1 MRVVKI
7 LFLCHLAA
15 LVFGIAGLLVM
26 LPHPELW
33 SWNPYL
39 IEVFD
44 FGIRYAGSLHI
55 IFGAA
60 TMLLFGLLFV
70 GPRKTLIFFIA
81 STAISLSMELI
92 GTSTGF
98 PFGAYSYTSF
108 LGFKI
113 LDHVPYSIPLSWF
126 YMGFTSYI
134 LASVIVPR
142 LWQRHHTPWSLVLGA
157 YFLTVWDLA
166 LDPAMAS
173 NYLPLHFWIW
183 HQTGPYFGMPISNL
197 VGWSVTGVAFM
208 GVSRLLWRTNLDPKR
223 IVVWL
228 PFGMYAANIGFAIAL
243 DLSAR
248 LWIPSLMAVI
258 LGVVPASLVFFL
270 QSGQKAR
277 QTAGANNSVFKRIS
291 VLVLHKGSWVIARR
305 KVKLVVEGLEYVPR
319 NGPVLIVARHFHH
332 LYDGCVLMRAVP
344 RRLHIFVA
352 LDWVKKR
359 WLRSFMERA
368 CTRVDWPIVL
378 RAEQLNENAARH
390 SETASRAYSLDEA
403 RSYLRHAMKDSIRLL
418 RDGEV
423 LVVFPEAYP
432 DIDPGNTPRVEN
444 HASLPFRPG
453 FARLVEM
460 AEKDEHTRVAI
471 VPVGLSY
478 IQNERW
484 HITLRFGPAFSR
496 SDYTS
501 STHLVQDVE
510 KRVRELS
517 DQMADTLSTH
527 TEETIQL

>member
-1 MRVVKI
+1 M
-7 LFLCHLAA
+7 
-15 LVFGIAGLLVM
+15 
-26 LPHPELW
+26 
-33 SWNPYL
+33 
-39 IEVFD
+39 
-44 FGIRYAGSLHI
+44 
-55 IFGAA
+55 
-60 TMLLFGLLFV
+60 
-70 GPRKTLIFFIA
+70 
-81 STAISLSMELI
+81 
-92 GTSTGF
+92 
-98 PFGAYSYTSF
+98 
-108 LGFKI
+108 
-113 LDHVPYSIPLSWF
+113 
-126 YMGFTSYI
+126 
-134 LASVIVPR
+134 
-142 LWQRHHTPWSLVLGA
+142 
-157 YFLTVWDLA
+157 
-166 LDPAMAS
+166 
-173 NYLPLHFWIW
+173 
-183 HQTGPYFGMPISNL
+183 
-197 VGWSVTGVAFM
+197 
-208 GVSRLLWRTNLDPKR
+208 
-223 IVVWL
+223 
-228 PFGMYAANIGFAIAL
+228 
-243 DLSAR
+243 
-248 LWIPSLMAVI
+248 
-258 LGVVPASLVFFL
+258 
-270 QSGQKAR
+270 
-277 QTAGANNSVFKRIS
+277 
-291 VLVLHKGSWVIARR
+291 
-305 KVKLVVEGLEYVPR
+305 
-319 NGPVLIVARHFHH
+319 
-332 LYDGCVLMRAVP
+332 
-344 RRLHIFVA
+344 
-352 LDWVKKR
+352 
-359 WLRSFMERA
+359 
-368 CTRVDWPIVL
+368 VDWPIVL